1 MDQISITDSKRSWLA
16 PGKGGMRG
24 VIKNKIIRAWL
35 NNVLLRS
42 RQSNNIQVVQARLN
56 FSLVHMILGTK
67 KIGVYW
73 DCAHINENK
82 INETCNISSDCL
94 RCLLDFKALGGGG

>member
-24 VIKNKIIRAWL
+24 VIKNKIVTAWL
-35 NNVLLRS
+35 NDVLLRS

-56 FSLVHMILGTK
+56 FSLVHMILGKLAYIETVLTLMKTK
-67 KIGVYW
+67 LMKLATYLVIASGVYW
-73 DCAHINENK
+73 
-82 INETCNISSDCL
+82 ISKL
-94 RCLLDFKALGGGG
+94 

>member
-1 MDQISITDSKRSWLA
+1 MACLDFTVSVIKLKKILDFLFKVIVVKFKMDQISITDSKRSWLA

-24 VIKNKIIRAWL
+24 VIKNKIITAWL
-35 NNVLLRS
+35 NDVLLRS

-67 KIGVYW
+67 KIGVY
-73 DCAHINENK
+73 
-82 INETCNISSDCL
+82 
-94 RCLLDFKALGGGG
+94 

>member
-1 MDQISITDSKRSWLA
+1 MIVVKFKMDQISITDSKRSWLA

-24 VIKNKIIRAWL
+24 VTAWL
-35 NNVLLRS
+35 NDVLLRS

-67 KIGVYW
+67 KIGVY
-73 DCAHINENK
+73 
-82 INETCNISSDCL
+82 
-94 RCLLDFKALGGGG
+94 